1 MKKTITV
8 FGSSLP
14 VEGEEEFESAYR
26 LGSLLAQ
33 KGFKVCTGGYQ
44 GIMNAVSKGAYE
56 NNGETI
62 GVMVDFW
69 NSTPSKYL
77 TKKIECD
84 TLFERIE
91 KLMQLGDA
99 YVILQGGT
107 GTLLELAAVW
117 EFMNKDLLSLKPAA
131 CHSSMWNEITM
142 VMDKQ
147 MLKENRK
154 AGMIKPFDTIE
165 KIVEFLSHEL
175 NGK

>member
-1 MKKTITV
+1 MKKTIPV
-8 FGSSLP
+8 FGSPLP
-14 VEGEEEFESAYR
+14 IEGEVEFEAAYR

-33 KGFKVCTGGYQ
+33 KGFNVCTGGYQ
-44 GIMNAVSKGAYE
+44 GIMNEVSKGAYE
-56 NNGETI
+56 NQGEAI
-62 GVMVDFW
+62 GIMVDFW

-91 KLMQLGDA
+91 KLISAGDA

-117 EFMNKDLLSLKPAA
+117 EFMNKDLSPLKPAA
-131 CHSSMWNEITM
+131 CHSSVWSEITST
-142 VMDKQ
+142 MDKQ
-147 MLKENRK
+147 MLKEKRK
-154 AGMIKPFDTIE
+154 TGLIKPFDT
-165 KIVEFLSHEL
+165 VEEMVEVLSIEL

>member
-1 MKKTITV
+1 MKKTVTV

-14 VEGEEEFESAYR
+14 IEGDAEFETAYR

-33 KGFKVCTGGYQ
+33 KGFSVCTGGYQ

-56 NNGETI
+56 NQGEAI
-62 GVMVDFW
+62 GILVDFW
-69 NSTPSKYL
+69 NSTPSNYL

-91 KLMQLGDA
+91 KLMNAGDA

-117 EFMNKDLLSLKPAA
+117 EFMNKDLSPIKPAA
-131 CHSSMWNEITM
+131 CHSSVWSEITSA
-142 VMDKQ
+142 MDKQ
-147 MLKENRK
+147 MIKEKRK
-154 AGMIKPFDTIE
+154 TGLIKPFETVE
-165 KIVEFLSHEL
+165 EIVEFLSREL
-175 NGK
+175 NRK

>member
-14 VEGEEEFESAYR
+14 IEGEVEFETAYR

-33 KGFKVCTGGYQ
+33 KGFNVCTGGYQ

-56 NNGETI
+56 NQGEAI
-62 GVMVDFW
+62 GIMVDFW

-91 KLMQLGDA
+91 KLISAGDA

-117 EFMNKDLLSLKPAA
+117 EFMKKDLSPLKPAA
-131 CHSSMWNEITM
+131 CHSSVWSEITST
-142 VMDKQ
+142 MDKQ
-147 MLKENRK
+147 MLKEKYGNRQNSDN
-154 AGMIKPFDTIE
+154 PFINYPPRGN
-165 KIVEFLSHEL
+165 KLKCVVC
-175 NGK
+175 